1 MIDFYSDELVFKRL
15 KKFYEYELPLF
26 VKECYEEF
34 GEIYPNY
41 YTPLSVI
48 DDGSKKQDLFS
59 YLESFVRDN
68 YGIPFSIN
76 KYLPFHSPLLFHEST
91 KDFGFRI
98 DRNYNSLYRKHQYPE
113 FDSIF
118 NQCHTSVSSI
128 VIKKKLKL
136 DLELNLNLFKL
147 GVKSSLKRFFIQG
160 RARWELIVADQI
172 KYHGIDKFPNCLNHE
187 FDHLKY
193 SISFHEKN
201 GHLGSYSSNPN
212 VDKRIRDSEDKL
224 YSKLKSKSKFSYSD
238 VLEEKLFS
246 SRIPLIHN
254 KELYLPSQVIK
265 QGIIKI
271 ADPVS
276 GLGEI
281 PLIKLKR
288 SSSINIA
295 PIELP
300 IDFKLNFSD
309 VFSDKSTIQEY
320 LQTFNEPENGIR
332 QSLGLPLVG
341 EGWISET
348 NLFYEI
354 KNHFNSELVIHHG
367 KPSWLGRQHLDI
379 FLPELN
385 IAIEYQGAQHYKPI
399 EFFGGKQGL
408 KKNKERDE
416 RKRNLCEINGCDL
429 IYVYP
434 EYDLENVIK
443 KISLALNAR

>member
-34 GEIYPNY
+34 DEIYPNY

-118 NQCHTSVSSI
+118 NQCHTSVSST

-136 DLELNLNLFKL
+136 DLELLLDLYKL
-147 GVKSSLKRFFIQG
+147 GLKSSLKRFFIQG
-160 RARWELIVADQI
+160 RVRWEFIVIDQL

-187 FDHLKY
+187 FDGLEY

-201 GHLGSYSSNPN
+201 GHLGSHSP
-212 VDKRIRDSEDKL
+212 DPDIEK
-224 YSKLKSKSKFSYSD
+224 KLKSRANNLYSRLKSKTNFTFHD
-238 VLEEKLFS
+238 VIEENLFW
-246 SRIPLIHN
+246 SRTKSIYGDYYYEPLKDEDPVKVIDVNLGQEKIPLVN
-254 KELYLPSQVIK
+254 LKYS
-265 QGIIKI
+265 
-271 ADPVS
+271 ADNGMS
-276 GLGEI
+276 
-281 PLIKLKR
+281 
-288 SSSINIA
+288 

-300 IDFKLNFSD
+300 LDFKLSFSEVIKD
-309 VFSDKSTIQEY
+309 NSLIHEY
-320 LQTFNEPENGIR
+320 LESFNEPENGIR
-332 QSLGLPLVG
+332 KNLGLPLVG